1 MQNLNNPV
9 IFMIKPDGYV
19 AQEIKAQNAK
29 AKIMDMVAIRHSVSG
44 VEKTTLILLCEDGSL
59 RIYAAHPENTGYWLS
74 PEIQPIGHQFQTGA
88 YSKSRKSKK
97 ASKQSSGNQASGK
110 SGAGSAP
117 TFPIDF
123 FEHCTLMNEV
133 EYGGNDLLQIYNTQH
148 LKHRLNSTGLYVTST
163 RASGFT
169 LDVMNND
176 PNMVMTGKMD
186 KLQFITF

>member
-1 MQNLNNPV
+1 M
-9 IFMIKPDGYV
+9 

-74 PEIQPIGHQFQTGA
+74 PEVQPVGQQQAFGW
-88 YSKSRKSKK
+88 YGPGGSMYGKSARKSKK
-97 ASKQSSGNQASGK
+97 LGKQSAHGAGGASLSAGGK
-110 SGAGSAP
+110 GATGSAP
-117 TFPIDF
+117 SFPIDF

-163 RASGFT
+163 KANGFT
-169 LDVMNND
+169 LEVSNND
-176 PNMVMTGKMD
+176 TNMVITGK
-186 KLQFITF
+186 